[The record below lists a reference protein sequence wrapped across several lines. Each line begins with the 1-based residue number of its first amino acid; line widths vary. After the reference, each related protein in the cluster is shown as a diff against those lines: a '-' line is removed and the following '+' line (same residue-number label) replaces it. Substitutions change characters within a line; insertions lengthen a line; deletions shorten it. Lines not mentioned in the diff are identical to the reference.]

1 MSIAIFFTMASCS
14 LPWIAY
20 YLADWRMFTIV
31 TSVPLALA
39 VFTPWVVPESARWLV
54 SQGKTAK
61 AMVILKK
68 FEKVNRRTVA
78 PEIYERFQA
87 SCEAMQKEDAENS
100 NYSILDLF
108 KTPRLR
114 NNTLLLIV
122 IWMAIS
128 LVFDGHVRNVGQLGL
143 DLFVTFTVACATE
156 MPADTFLTLTL
167 DRWGRRWLAFGTM
180 AASGLFSLLA
190 TTVPVGKFTVMC
202 INFFETNFCNFFQEF
217 TQLLLPFWDVS
228 VSIFLTT

>member
-1 MSIAIFFTMASCS
+1 MSIAIFFTMASCA

-20 YLADWRMFTIV
+20 YLSDWRMFTIV

-54 SQGKTAK
+54 SQGKTDK
-61 AMVILKK
+61 AMTILKK
-68 FEKVNRRTVA
+68 FEKVNRTTVDPA
-78 PEIYERFQA
+78 IYKQFQA
-87 SCEAMQKEDAENS
+87 SCDAIQKEEAENA

-114 NNTLLLIV
+114 NNTILLIV

-156 MPADTFLTLTL
+156 LPADTFLTLTL
-167 DRWGRRWLAFGTM
+167 DKWGRRWLAFGTM

-190 TTVPVGKFTVMC
+190 TTVPVGESRR
-202 INFFETNFCNFFQEF
+202 FFLLQIILRPET
-217 TQLLLPFWDVS
+217 S
-228 VSIFLTT
+228 VLSLRVCRR